1 MIPAAAFSLPSALL
15 IVGGLVAGT
24 RAPKRRGSK
33 ARLAARL
40 LIATGLVVWLYS
52 ARRLPD
58 TALAIGIG
66 GWLLAAT
73 SLAFR
78 GSQTERTMW
87 SGLLPLSA
95 ALFLAGGLM
104 PDYINVSL
112 PMGIACLVALGSS
125 YVALIAAWAN
135 AASVQKLK
143 RPGFGQELEFQPE
156 LWLLRRARHLGTGI
170 TVALLTGIGI
180 GAAFSQPFALL
191 SVAAP
196 WAIAALLHTKFLPL
210 THRARAYGSTLLFAA
225 VLALVIA
232 FFWKGQ

>member
-1 MIPAAAFSLPSALL
+1 LISAFVLSLPPALL

-24 RAPKRRGSK
+24 KAPERRGSK
-33 ARLAARL
+33 AQSAARL
-40 LIATGLVVWLYS
+40 LIATGLVVWLYL
-52 ARRLPD
+52 AHRLTD

-95 ALFLAGGLM
+95 ALFLAGGLI
-104 PDYINVSL
+104 PDYINISL
-112 PMGIACLVALGSS
+112 PVGIARLAALDSS

-135 AASVQKLK
+135 TASVQKLK
-143 RPGFGQELEFQPE
+143 RPGFGEELEFLPE

-170 TVALLTGIGI
+170 TFALLTGIGV
-180 GAAFSQPFALL
+180 GAAFSQPSVLL
-191 SVAAP
+191 SVATP
-196 WAIAALLHTKFLPL
+196 WAIAALLYAKFLPL
-210 THRARAYGSTLLFAA
+210 THRARAYGSTLLFIA